1 MSIAAAPAT
10 LPLRVPWA
18 TVTGAAV
25 IGGFMTL
32 WTWVVPASAD
42 SMLTIRLVQLALA
55 ATAAYIVDDA
65 AAALTTVAPRSLWLH
80 RALPL
85 TTGLAAIALA
95 WVVVLINLH
104 RGPDADLRSLTA
116 EVAVLVVVALAA
128 SSMLAM
134 RGEPEPGNQ
143 VAVALPLAGVGALVL
158 GGMLGFEVFM
168 SGHGPGQAERETAWV
183 VCLVVAAA
191 VLVRTSRDDPA

>member
-1 MSIAAAPAT
+1 
-10 LPLRVPWA
+10 
-18 TVTGAAV
+18 
-25 IGGFMTL
+25 MTL
-32 WTWVVPASAD
+32 WTWAVPASAD

-65 AAALTTVAPRSLWLH
+65 AAALTSVAPRSRWLH
-80 RALPL
+80 RAFPL
-85 TTGLAAIALA
+85 TTGLATIAVA
-95 WVVVLINLH
+95 WVVVLINLR
-104 RGPDADLRSLTA
+104 RGPDAMLRSLTI
-116 EVAVLVVVALAA
+116 EVAVLVLMALAA

-143 VAVALPLAGVGALVL
+143 VAIALPLVGVGALVF

-183 VCLVVAAA
+183 ICLVLAAA
-191 VLVRTSRDDPA
+191 VLVWASRDDPA